1 MAERYDNFTIIK
13 VGDDEK
19 ESLTKLVAFL
29 NRSFLKKDS
38 AIDYLKIVDY
48 LTPHKMEEFEVLCE
62 DYENIYYSSYI
73 YKSTI
78 VNNSYRLDSPEFTGE
93 DLHKCATFLLHI
105 NV

>member
-1 MAERYDNFTIIK
+1 MAERYDNFTIIT
-13 VGDDEK
+13 VGNSEK
-19 ESLTKLVAFL
+19 ESLSKLVAFL

-48 LTPHKMEEFEVLCE
+48 LTPYKMEEFEVLCE
-62 DYENIYYSSYI
+62 DYENNSSYT

-93 DLHKCATFLLHI
+93 DLHKCASFLLHI

>member
-1 MAERYDNFTIIK
+1 MSERYDSYTLVK
-13 VGDDEK
+13 CGSSEE
-19 ESLTKLVAFL
+19 ESLKKLVSFL

-62 DYENIYYSSYI
+62 DYENNSSYT

-93 DLHKCATFLLHI
+93 DLHKCASFLLHI

>member
-13 VGDDEK
+13 VGEK
-19 ESLTKLVAFL
+19 EKEQLTKLVAFL

-48 LTPHKMEEFEVLCE
+48 LTPHKMEAFEVLCE
-62 DYENIYYSSYI
+62 DYENNSEYT

-93 DLHKCATFLLHI
+93 DLHKCASFLLHI

>member
-1 MAERYDNFTIIK
+1 MAERYDNFSILT
-13 VGDDEK
+13 VGNSER

-38 AIDYLKIVDY
+38 AVDYLKIVDY
-48 LTPHKMEEFEVLCE
+48 LTPHKMEGFEVLCE
-62 DYENIYYSSYI
+62 DYENNSSYT

-78 VNNSYRLDSPEFTGE
+78 VNNSYKLDSPEFTGE
-93 DLHKCATFLLHI
+93 DLHKCASFLLHI

>member
-1 MAERYDNFTIIK
+1 MAERYDNFVIIT

-48 LTPHKMEEFEVLCE
+48 ITPHKTETFEVLCE
-62 DYENIYYSSYI
+62 DYENNTSYV
-73 YKSTI
+73 YKAAI
-78 VNNSYRLDSPEFTGE
+78 VNNSYRLDTPEFTGK
-93 DLHKCATFLLHI
+93 DLQKCALFLLHI

>member
-1 MAERYDNFTIIK
+1 MAERYDNFIITK
-13 VGDDEK
+13 VGDSEK
-19 ESLTKLVAFL
+19 ESLSKLVAFL
-29 NRSFLKKDS
+29 NKSFLKKDS

-62 DYENIYYSSYI
+62 DYENNSSYT

-78 VNNSYRLDSPEFTGE
+78 VNNSYKLDSPEFTGE

>member
-1 MAERYDNFTIIK
+1 MSERYDSYTLVK
-13 VGDDEK
+13 CGSSEE
-19 ESLTKLVAFL
+19 ESLKKLVSFL

-48 LTPHKMEEFEVLCE
+48 LTPHKTEAFEVLCE
-62 DYENIYYSSYI
+62 DYENNSSYK

-78 VNNSYRLDSPEFTGE
+78 VNNHYRLDSPEFTGE

>member
-1 MAERYDNFTIIK
+1 MSERYDSYTLVK
-13 VGDDEK
+13 CGSSEE
-19 ESLTKLVAFL
+19 ESLKKLVAFL
-29 NRSFLKKDS
+29 NRSYLKKDS
-38 AIDYLKIVDY
+38 AIAYLKIVDY

-62 DYENIYYSSYI
+62 DYENNSSYT

-93 DLHKCATFLLHI
+93 DLHKCASFLLHI

>member
-1 MAERYDNFTIIK
+1 MSERYDSYTLVK
-13 VGDDEK
+13 CGSSEE
-19 ESLTKLVAFL
+19 ESLKKLVSFL

-48 LTPHKMEEFEVLCE
+48 LTPHKMEAFEVLCE
-62 DYENIYYSSYI
+62 DYENNSSYT
-73 YKSTI
+73 YKAAI

-93 DLHKCATFLLHI
+93 DLHKCASFLLHI